1 MNAFNLNFNT
11 PDKGHEYNYL
21 IQGNISNNKHYY
33 FNQASNN
40 TVLSKLPYFFKSIQF
55 FKLYLSQYKFYILEP
70 QTNRESVS

>member
-33 FNQASNN
+33 FNQASKN
-40 TVLSKLPYFFKSIQF
+40 TVLSKLPYF
-55 FKLYLSQYKFYILEP
+55 
-70 QTNRESVS
+70 